1 MGHEDVTSGR
11 IKQIKGKANEI
22 AGAVTGNTG
31 RQVKGKFQQAIG
43 KAQVAIGKA
52 TTNKRSLR
60 TPLHA
65 RFSFRAN
72 FAFLARRRFLCAI
85 S

>member
-31 RQVKGKFQQAIG
+31 RQIKGKLQHAVG
-43 KAQVAIGKA
+43 TAQVAIGKA

-65 RFSFRAN
+65 RFSLRAN

>member
-1 MGHEDVTSGR
+1 MGHEDVAAGR
-11 IKQIKGKANEI
+11 IKQIKGKANEF

-31 RQVKGKFQQAIG
+31 QKIKGKLQHAVG
-43 KAQVAIGKA
+43 TAQVAIGKA
-52 TTNKRSLR
+52 TTKKRILCIPLR
-60 TPLHA
+60 A
-65 RFSFRAN
+65 RFSLRAN